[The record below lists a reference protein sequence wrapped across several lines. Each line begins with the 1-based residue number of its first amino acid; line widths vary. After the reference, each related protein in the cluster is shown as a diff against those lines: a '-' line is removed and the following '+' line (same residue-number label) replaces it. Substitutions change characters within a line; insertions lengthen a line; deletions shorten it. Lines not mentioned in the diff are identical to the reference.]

1 MTPID
6 SYAEDSLKSQ
16 ENKIFNGKIN
26 IIVDF
31 SYENQ
36 KYNPTDPKNDVDMK

>member
-6 SYAEDSLKSQ
+6 SYQDDSLKSQ
-16 ENKIFNGKIN
+16 ENKIF
-26 IIVDF
+26 VDF

-36 KYNPTDPKNDVDMK
+36 NNFEKNDAKNDVDMK